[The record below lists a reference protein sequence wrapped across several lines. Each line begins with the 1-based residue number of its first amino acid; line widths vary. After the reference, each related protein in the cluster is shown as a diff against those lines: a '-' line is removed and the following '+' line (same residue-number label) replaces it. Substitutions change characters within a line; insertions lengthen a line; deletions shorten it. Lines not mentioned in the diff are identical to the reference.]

1 MQFDGQQLLTRNTP
15 TLINSIYNHL
25 LMLDGKHISLQ
36 NQAKDVMT
44 NPLELGGNE
53 KEVVQKVLSCDE
65 YKKAFKNF
73 LKYTPQE
80 PEITLDHIVSAITIY
95 YSKFSNY
102 NAPFDDAMNKIKEI
116 EPAARQGFNIFMSR
130 AQCGTCHF
138 VPQFNGVKPPYIG
151 TEFEVLGVPAD
162 TGFKKPGM
170 DKGRYGVNPVAEM
183 LNAFRTGSVRNA
195 MYTKPYMHN
204 GIFTSL
210 EQVIDFYDAGGG
222 TGKGLKVNNQT
233 LSADSLRLTSIEK
246 LNLLLFMR
254 SLNENINFDAPP
266 LKLPASKDKL
276 LNSRKVGG
284 EY

>member
-1 MQFDGQQLLTRNTP
+1 
-15 TLINSIYNHL
+15 
-25 LMLDGKHISLQ
+25 
-36 NQAKDVMT
+36 
-44 NPLELGGNE
+44 
-53 KEVVQKVLSCDE
+53 
-65 YKKAFKNF
+65 
-73 LKYTPQE
+73 
-80 PEITLDHIVSAITIY
+80 
-95 YSKFSNY
+95 
-102 NAPFDDAMNKIKEI
+102 
-116 EPAARQGFNIFMSR
+116 
-130 AQCGTCHF
+130 
-138 VPQFNGVKPPYIG
+138 
-151 TEFEVLGVPAD
+151 
-162 TGFKKPGM
+162 M